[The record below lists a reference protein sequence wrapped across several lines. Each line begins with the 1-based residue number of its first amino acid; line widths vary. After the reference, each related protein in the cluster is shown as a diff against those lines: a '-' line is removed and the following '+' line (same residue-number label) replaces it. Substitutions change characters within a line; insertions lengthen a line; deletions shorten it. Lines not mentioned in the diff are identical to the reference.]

1 MLLQLAE
8 EYTGKM
14 ILERSPK
21 QNLYHSLDHTKEV
34 VNAAIEIATGEG
46 VSKVDLEIVT
56 LAAWFHDLGYVEKT
70 SGHEEISA
78 MFASNFLLNQN
89 YEQDK
94 IEKIVGC
101 ILATKVPQHPKNHL
115 EKIICDADLSHL
127 GRKSFIERNNLFR
140 SEFEHYFKRKLT
152 ESEWLIKSIEFVSQH
167 NFFTDYAQKTFSE
180 IQNENLSLLQQQLDS
195 LIQSNSIA

>member
-8 EYTGKM
+8 EYAVKI

-21 QNLYHSLDHTKEV
+21 QNLYHSIEHTKEV
-34 VNAAIEIATGEG
+34 VNAAIEIAKGES
-46 VSKVDLEIVT
+46 VSEEDIEIVT

-70 SGHEEISA
+70 AGHEEISA

-89 YEQDK
+89 YDESK
-94 IEKIVGC
+94 IEKVVGC
-101 ILATKVPQHPKNHL
+101 IMATKVPQRPKNHL
-115 EKIICDADLSHL
+115 EKIMCDADLNHL
-127 GRKSFIERNNLFR
+127 GKKSFIGRNNLFR
-140 SEFEHYFKRKLT
+140 TEFEFYFKRRLT

-180 IQNENLSLLQQQLDS
+180 IRNANLALLQLQLDS
-195 LIQSNSIA
+195 LN